1 MKFALAAL
9 VCLLAVPCALGQT
22 NGTDGAEEAPEV
34 SISIAKEEKDGTI
47 TEGLESIGPDD
58 VPLICYID
66 LPTED
71 PTTVKMVIVAV
82 KAVGLRANSNY
93 IAVSYKTAKGEN
105 QVSFN
110 ARPASKW
117 PLGSYRVDV
126 FLDGKKA
133 GSQAFE
139 VVAR

>member
-1 MKFALAAL
+1 MRLTLAAL
-9 VCLLAVPCALGQT
+9 VCLLAVPCVLGQT
-22 NGTDGAEEAPEV
+22 NGTEGAEEAPEL

-47 TEGLESIGPDD
+47 TEGLERIGPDD

-66 LPTED
+66 LPTVD

-93 IAVSYKTAKGEN
+93 ITVSYKTSKGEN

-117 PLGSYRVDV
+117 PVGSYRVDI
-126 FLDGKKA
+126 FLDGRKA
-133 GSQAFE
+133 GSRAFD